1 MHTCYYDNV
10 EKGKRLT
17 PPWGYHAKMVSIPL
31 ECKLIPCLFIYHQWR

>member
-17 PPWGYHAKMVSIPL
+17 PPL